1 MYCVSQRDEEWRR
14 MEQAFWD
21 KQPDWGDEQHNLL
34 PRLPYH
40 RARSALFID
49 PMLLTAAA
57 GVAVAIAIA
66 IPIEGGQA
74 RRGGSTVRIR

>member
-1 MYCVSQRDEEWRR
+1 MARSFPDKRPTCVDER
-14 MEQAFWD
+14 
-21 KQPDWGDEQHNLL
+21 HNTLL
-34 PRLPYH
+34 CLPY
-40 RARSALFID
+40 RYARSALFID

-74 RRGGSTVRIR
+74 RRGGTVRNR